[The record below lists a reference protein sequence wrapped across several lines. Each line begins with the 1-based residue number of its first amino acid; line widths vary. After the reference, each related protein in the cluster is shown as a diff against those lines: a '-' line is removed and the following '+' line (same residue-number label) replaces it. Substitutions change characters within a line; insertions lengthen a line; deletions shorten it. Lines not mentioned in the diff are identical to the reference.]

1 MQLPTPCHKPTAI
14 QNQPKN
20 TNQTHLPY
28 LMHLPTTDHK
38 HPSDITN
45 IISTKSQ
52 AKLRPSHLK
61 PTPSKPIGSL
71 KPLPLSFGLVHF
83 PYDRVQCSCFNL
95 KKMRCAGLGLWGY
108 SG

>member
-38 HPSDITN
+38 HLSDID

-52 AKLRPSHLK
+52 PQSRLSHLK

-83 PYDRVQCSCFNL
+83 PYNRVHAL
-95 KKMRCAGLGLWGY
+95 I
-108 SG
+108 

>member
-1 MQLPTPCHKPTAI
+1 MQLPTPCHKLTAI

-38 HPSDITN
+38 HPSDIIN
-45 IISTKSQ
+45 IITTKSQ

-83 PYDRVQCSCFNL
+83 PYNRVHAL
-95 KKMRCAGLGLWGY
+95 I
-108 SG
+108 